1 MRCCDKEVN
10 LLQHWWCLWA
20 QGQQVW
26 LGNYTAK
33 FHRHSMQFGVR
44 IPELKS
50 GPNLVQ
56 HVNILH
62 RQITNTPH
70 WLLEL
75 FHSLSQLARIQ
86 ISQINDLKFLE
97 FGTQTMCSFEKKKH
111 GCVRFC
117 KAILIK
123 ATYLMTLGKV
133 EGTLR
138 KSYKAW
144 HD

>member
-1 MRCCDKEVN
+1 
-10 LLQHWWCLWA
+10 
-20 QGQQVW
+20 
-26 LGNYTAK
+26 
-33 FHRHSMQFGVR
+33 MQFGIR

-50 GPNLVQ
+50 GPKSVQ

-97 FGTQTMCSFEKKKH
+97 FGTQTMCSFEKKKTWV
-111 GCVRFC
+111 CE
-117 KAILIK
+117 ILQ
-123 ATYLMTLGKV
+123 
-133 EGTLR
+133 
-138 KSYKAW
+138 SYFNQGNLPYDTGESWRHTKEIL
-144 HD
+144 